1 MSLDNLL
8 YASNQLS
15 YSTKMGGRQRSVVS
29 VSERSGTLWSD
40 FARPQRQLTLANVFR
55 KGLPR
60 RVGVGEMKALIEQS
74 EALGNAQ
81 QQIYIGG
88 VTI

>member
-1 MSLDNLL
+1 MTTI
-8 YASNQLS
+8 
-15 YSTKMGGRQRSVVS
+15 STEMGGRQRSVVS

-55 KGLPR
+55 KCLPR

-81 QQIYIGG
+81 QHWRRNDLKHPILLNNGC
-88 VTI
+88 